1 MTCEEFILRMFLFIT
16 SQHRFNTIDTAF
28 SSRSSYMVVLHLYI
42 HHQSNSDKWW
52 SKMTHITRWND
63 TNYTMKCHTLPHK
76 MMQKI
81 FWSIDNHISFSSNQ
95 QNKAQQVY
103 LFFHRKKAYIRLCSH
118 NISPINII
126 CFLLKKT
133 NNCYDT
139 SHNCMKIKPWLQ
151 AFYDK
156 KKGKQAHIMP

>member
-1 MTCEEFILRMFLFIT
+1 MFRFIT
-16 SQHRFNTIDTAF
+16 SQHRFNAIDTAF

-42 HHQSNSDKWW
+42 HHKSNNDKWW

-63 TNYTMKCHTLPHK
+63 TYYTMKCHTLPHK
-76 MMQKI
+76 MVQKI
-81 FWSIDNHISFSSNQ
+81 FWSIVKHISFSSNQ
-95 QNKAQQVY
+95 RNKAQEVY

-118 NISPINII
+118 SISPINII

-139 SHNCMKIKPWLQ
+139 PHNYMKIKQWLQ
-151 AFYDK
+151 AFYDRK
-156 KKGKQAHIMP
+156 QGKQAHIMP

>member
-1 MTCEEFILRMFLFIT
+1 MTCEEFILRMFRFIT
-16 SQHRFNTIDTAF
+16 SQLCFNASDTAF
-28 SSRSSYMVVLHLYI
+28 SSRSSYIVVLHLYT

-52 SKMTHITRWND
+52 SKMTHITRRND
-63 TNYTMKCHTLPHK
+63 TNYTMKGHTLPHK
-76 MMQKI
+76 MVQKI
-81 FWSIDNHISFSSNQ
+81 FWSIDNHISFSNNQ

-103 LFFHRKKAYIRLCSH
+103 LFFHRKKAYILLCSH

-126 CFLLKKT
+126 SFLSKRT

-156 KKGKQAHIMP
+156 KQGKQTHIMP

>member
-1 MTCEEFILRMFLFIT
+1 MFRFIT
-16 SQHRFNTIDTAF
+16 SQLCFNASDTAF
-28 SSRSSYMVVLHLYI
+28 SSRSSYMMVLHLYT
-42 HHQSNSDKWW
+42 HHKSNNDKWW
-52 SKMTHITRWND
+52 SKMTHITRRNN
-63 TNYTMKCHTLPHK
+63 TNYTMKGHTLPHK

-103 LFFHRKKAYIRLCSH
+103 LLFHRKKAYILLCSH

-126 CFLLKKT
+126 SFLSKRI

-156 KKGKQAHIMP
+156 KQGKQTHIMP